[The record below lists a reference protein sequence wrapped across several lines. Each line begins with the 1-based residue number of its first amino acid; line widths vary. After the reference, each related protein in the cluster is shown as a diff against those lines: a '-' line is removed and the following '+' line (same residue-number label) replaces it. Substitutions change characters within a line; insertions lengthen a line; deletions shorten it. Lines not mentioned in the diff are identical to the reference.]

1 MGFVYSKYFSK
12 FCNCELSAFGNAT
25 ESYIPNLGEYKFER
39 IKTSSKNTLE
49 LNVEDLRWRK
59 NLKANDIISW

>member
-1 MGFVYSKYFSK
+1 MYSTYFTK

-49 LNVEDLRWRK
+49 LNVEDVR
-59 NLKANDIISW
+59 